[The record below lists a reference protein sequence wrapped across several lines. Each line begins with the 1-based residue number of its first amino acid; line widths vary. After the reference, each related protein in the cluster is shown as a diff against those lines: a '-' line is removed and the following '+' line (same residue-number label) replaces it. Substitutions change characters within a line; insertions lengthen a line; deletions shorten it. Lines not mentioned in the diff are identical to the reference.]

1 MKRILVAGGGGFIG
15 GWLVK
20 ELLAQGNQVSAVDS
34 KPLSEWSQVFPEA
47 TNTVRDLSSLEECF
61 KSTKNID

>member
-20 ELLAQGNQVSAVDS
+20 ELLAQGNQVSAVDI
-34 KPLSEWSQVFPEA
+34 KPVSEWSQVFPEA
-47 TNTVRDLSSLEECF
+47 LNSSQEV
-61 KSTKNID
+61 